1 MMVGMRYRPARDA
14 STRPLV
20 TFVLAGIIGGAGG
33 FLLALA
39 TLRPEPFPDSYHP
52 ITVAAPFVVAAASVA
67 GGVLAAW
74 FLTLLILSWA
84 PGRFRCPRCGVANMP
99 GAQSCPSCLLPLM

>member
-1 MMVGMRYRPARDA
+1 MK
-14 STRPLV
+14 PLV
-20 TFVLAGIIGGAGG
+20 AFVLAGIIGGAGG

-39 TLRPEPFPDSYHP
+39 TLRPEPFPGSYHP
-52 ITVAAPFVVAAASVA
+52 ITIAAPFVVAAASVA

-99 GAQSCPSCLLPLM
+99 GAQSCHGCLLPFM

>member
-1 MMVGMRYRPARDA
+1 MKPIVA
-14 STRPLV
+14 
-20 TFVLAGIIGGAGG
+20 FVLAGIIGGAGG
-33 FLLALA
+33 FLVALA

-52 ITVAAPFVVAAASVA
+52 ITVAAPFVIAAASVA

-84 PGRFRCPRCGVANMP
+84 PGCFRCPRCGVANMP
-99 GAQSCPSCLLPLM
+99 GAQSCSACLQPFV